1 MTAGL
6 KFREWAKML
15 FKPKRY
21 KVAFGGRGCLHPD
34 ALIDTPNGQT
44 KISEF
49 KGGDVYSWH
58 NGKIVV
64 AQATPSK
71 EYTEEDLYQVV
82 FEDGRSI
89 IATDEHKFL
98 TTKGWVYLKHLS
110 SSCGVVLQ
118 RQKLPSCL
126 HHSSWELSPS
136 KLPVNVQH
144 CLKKHEDC
152 QDDCFLYRRQ
162 YGRQPLHELNNDL
175 AFLPLQGDEPQHN
188 RHVLSG
194 LDGQDSV
201 LKNSPLLLL
210 SPLSTLVALLE
221 VEAQCCEDK
230 GIRNEPKTFEQPLAF
245 FLLIQLYLLTYSLVL
260 SFQKSLLHSQCC
272 DSLQNQDEN
281 LSLLLDIAFSAECDN
296 LPFENTSLLG
306 NDFIISKVR
315 LIHKHSRQKYW
326 DLHVFKT
333 NNYLSNGIV
342 NHNSGKSWTYT
353 DALLA
358 KALSEKIGVLCAR
371 EFQNSMSESVHK
383 LLTQRIE
390 DLGFSQYFEIQR
402 DVIRCTLTK
411 SEFIFKGLRNNVE
424 SLKSLSGIDICW
436 IEEAQVISQES
447 LDILIPTIRKP
458 NSEIWF
464 TMNPR
469 LTDDPVYKQFVLTD
483 DPDVYKARVNYTEN
497 KHFPEVLELERRRM
511 LERDPALY
519 NHIWLGECLTHTD
532 AQVFK
537 DKWEVREFTPDKWD
551 LPFYGMDFGFSQD
564 PTACVKVWLHN
575 ETLYIEKEAVKVGL
589 ELDDTADYIKQFI
602 PEIENGIIRADCA
615 RPESISYLKRHGLPR
630 IQAVKKW
637 SGSVEDGI
645 THMKSYKSIVVHP
658 RCTHTIKEMMLYS
671 YKVDQR
677 SGDITTAIVDKHNH
691 VIDACRYGLEPLM
704 KRKFTFVD
712 AF

>member
-34 ALIDTPNGQT
+34 ALIDTPNGQI

-89 IATDEHKFL
+89 IATDEHRFL

-126 HHSSWELSPS
+126 HHSS
-136 KLPVNVQH
+136 
-144 CLKKHEDC
+144 
-152 QDDCFLYRRQ
+152 
-162 YGRQPLHELNNDL
+162 
-175 AFLPLQGDEPQHN
+175 
-188 RHVLSG
+188 
-194 LDGQDSV
+194 
-201 LKNSPLLLL
+201 
-210 SPLSTLVALLE
+210 
-221 VEAQCCEDK
+221 
-230 GIRNEPKTFEQPLAF
+230 
-245 FLLIQLYLLTYSLVL
+245 
-260 SFQKSLLHSQCC
+260 
-272 DSLQNQDEN
+272 
-281 LSLLLDIAFSAECDN
+281 
-296 LPFENTSLLG
+296 

-483 DPDVYKARVNYTEN
+483 DPDVYKAKVNYTEN

-564 PTACVKVWLHN
+564 PTACVKVWLHDDSI
-575 ETLYIEKEAVKVGL
+575 YIEKEAVKVGL
-589 ELDDTADYIKQFI
+589 ELDETADYIKGFM
-602 PEIENGIIRADCA
+602 PEIEQAHIIRADCA
-615 RPESISYLKRHGLPR
+615 RPESISYLERNGLR
-630 IQAVKKW
+630 GIKGVKKW
-637 SGSVEDGI
+637 KGSVEDGI
-645 THMKSYKSIVVHP
+645 THLRSYRRIVVHP
-658 RCTHTIKEMMLYS
+658 RCTNTINEMMLYS
-671 YKVDQR
+671 YKVDAR
-677 SGDITTAIVDKHNH
+677 TGDITNTVLDKHNH
-691 VIDACRYGLEPLM
+691 VIDAIRYSIEPLI
-704 KRKFTFVD
+704 KRPFSLADVFGD
-712 AF
+712 